1 MPFLPRIL
9 KETKY
14 FQEERQKDI
23 PKTLEIKLKEERE
36 LVIREIQAFSG
47 DYSHN
52 IDGHN
57 VVRVD
62 QLIEFL
68 KS

>member
-1 MPFLPRIL
+1 VGEE
-9 KETKY
+9 KE
-14 FQEERQKDI
+14 I
-23 PKTLEIKLKEERE
+23 PKTLEVRLMEERD
-36 LVIREIQAFSG
+36 LVIREIKAFAG

-68 KS
+68 AS

>member
-1 MPFLPRIL
+1 MGD
-9 KETKY
+9 KEV
-14 FQEERQKDI
+14 
-23 PKTLEIKLKEERE
+23 PKTLEIKLKEERD
-36 LVIREIQAFSG
+36 LVIREIKAFAG

-68 KS
+68 AS

>member
-1 MPFLPRIL
+1 MIED
-9 KETKY
+9 KAVH
-14 FQEERQKDI
+14 
-23 PKTLEIKLKEERE
+23 KTLEIRLKEERD
-36 LVIREIQAFSG
+36 LVIREIQAFAG

-62 QLIEFL
+62 QLIDFL